1 MCVGIPL
8 RIVSVN
14 GSEAV
19 ATNGT
24 RTETLDLSLTGPVEP
39 GTWVLSF
46 LGSARERISEDEARL
61 ISEALAGL
69 ERVMAGEALGDAFAD
84 LENRGPVLPP
94 HLAAAHAAG
103 QTEA

>member
-8 RIVSVN
+8 RIVSVEGTN
-14 GSEAV
+14 AV

-24 RTETLDLSLTGPVEP
+24 RTEALDLSLTGPVEP

-46 LGSARERISEDEARL
+46 LGAAREILSDDEAQK
-61 ISEALAGL
+61 ISDALAGL
-69 ERVMAGEALGDAFAD
+69 ERVMAGEDLGNAFAD
-84 LENRGPVLPP
+84 LDQREPQLPP